1 MLLVIVLPALI
12 IGWFFYQ
19 MGRRE
24 RWKEQQR
31 KLNSRLDDPNT
42 IEHQPRKKK

>member
-24 RWKEQQR
+24 RWKEKQR
-31 KLNSRLDDPNT
+31 KLNGRLDDPNT